1 MSSSVAIYA
10 RKCLRCVKPNTVS
23 CPQNTN
29 QKVIT
34 VPAEYE
40 AKVLDID
47 PSAVADLILSKG
59 GKEVSTPTLQRR
71 YVYDITP
78 GDEGKWIRLRDTG
91 SRITLTVK
99 EIAHDG
105 IDGTQEIEVVVSDF
119 AATNELLGKLG
130 FTPKSYQENRRASF
144 TLDGVELEIDEWPMI
159 PPYLEIEGP
168 SPDEVYRVAALI
180 GYDKDQLTSENTT
193 KVYARYGVDLTA
205 YKRVSFEP

>member
-1 MSSSVAIYA
+1 MI
-10 RKCLRCVKPNTVS
+10 
-23 CPQNTN
+23 
-29 QKVIT
+29 I

-47 PSAVADLILSKG
+47 PAAVADLILSKG

-91 SRITLTVK
+91 SKTTLTVK

-105 IDGTQEIEVVVSDF
+105 IDGVQETEVVVSDF
-119 AATNELLGKLG
+119 NAANELLGKLG
-130 FTPKSYQENRRASF
+130 FTPKSYQENRRSSF
-144 TLDGVELEIDEWPMI
+144 TLVGVELEIDEWPMI

-168 SPDEVYRVAALI
+168 SPDEVYRVAALL

-193 KVYARYGVDLTA
+193 KIYARYGIDLMA
-205 YKRVSFEP
+205 HERVSFEP